1 MFTKGQKGKSRKMN
15 DVLVTIRIPE
25 AMLQELRKAAQ
36 HDHFMDISEAVRNII
51 RKNWAA
57 SSDPYLY
64 ELRKLREE
72 ISAGVKEKSRK
83 MAERMIVEELK
94 KIKRVLKDE
103 KA

>member
-1 MFTKGQKGKSRKMN
+1 MN

-25 AMLQELRKAAQ
+25 AMLQELRKAAEQ
-36 HDHFMDISEAVRNII
+36 DHFMDLSEAVRNII

-57 SSDPYLY
+57 KSDPYLY
-64 ELRKLREE
+64 ELRRLREE
-72 ISAGVKEKSRK
+72 ISDSVKEKSRK